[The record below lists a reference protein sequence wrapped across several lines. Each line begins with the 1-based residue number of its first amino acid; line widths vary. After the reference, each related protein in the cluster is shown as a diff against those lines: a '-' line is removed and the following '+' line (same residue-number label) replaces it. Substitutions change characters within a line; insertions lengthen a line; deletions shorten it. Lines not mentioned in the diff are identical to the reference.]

1 MRKANIANLKPFKPG
16 QSGNPGGKPV
26 GARNELSAAFLR
38 AVIADFNANGADAIT
53 KLRTESPVKYCE
65 LIAGL
70 LPSEA
75 NVSVKSD
82 HTVTHVTEPV
92 SATAGWVS
100 EALRERADRE
110 MPKPLPN

>member
-1 MRKANIANLKPFKPG
+1 MRNTSGLKPFKPG
-16 QSGNPGGKPV
+16 QSGNPGGKPA
-26 GARNELSAAFLR
+26 GARNELSAAFLK
-38 AVIADFNANGADAIT
+38 AVIKDFDQNGADAIS

-82 HTVTHVTEPV
+82 HTVTHIAEPV

-110 MPKPLPN
+110 VSKSLPN